1 MENSTCY
8 PTPKKKPPRSIEK
21 DIRPI
26 SLTPIVSKIFESI
39 VMNWVDHILEDK
51 IDDKQFGGGIGTST
65 TDALVEMIHHWC
77 EATDRYG
84 TYVRIVL
91 LDFAKAFDLINHEK
105 LLVKLQANDVPPHI
119 LRWMASF
126 LLKWTQQVKIGK
138 NVSSVGYPKGGVPQ
152 GTVSGPRNF
161 IMFINDLTTTAPI
174 YKYVDDLYNNTGLY
188 ASWSL
193 PSGVLRS

>member
-1 MENSTCY
+1 MLANRCLRISVMHILHFHCTASNPHVQRTPVHSWNVVNADIM
-8 PTPKKKPPRSIEK
+8 PTIVTVLVCALC
-21 DIRPI
+21 I
-26 SLTPIVSKIFESI
+26 TPIVSKIFESI
-39 VMNWVDHILEDK
+39 VMKWVDHILEDK

-105 LLVKLQANDVPPHI
+105 LLVKHQANDVPPHI

-126 LLKWTQQVKIGK
+126 RSNT
-138 NVSSVGYPKGGVPQ
+138 S
-152 GTVSGPRNF
+152 
-161 IMFINDLTTTAPI
+161 TALNI
-174 YKYVDDLYNNTGLY
+174 LG
-188 ASWSL
+188 SC
-193 PSGVLRS
+193 